1 MSTSLNKPSVDL
13 IIDLINVANSTSLN
27 STKISFE
34 VPSVLSNDPN
44 NHNTGVKVVAV
55 KGSGYIGDVDV
66 TYNRLDI
73 GLLFKNIA
81 LNLDVA
87 KPATTK
93 DLLPKLNSKYGLGLT
108 IDDIE
113 DNAVDM
119 SGDGPHTHTI
129 VMKVASLAYI
139 GQVTTTIGPDPEV
152 GERLDTV
159 ILQTNLNGLLYPN
172 SDTSKAQAREYSW
185 GIDAS
190 SISAYLQVR
199 TKDEVITD
207 NSLAIELNKV
217 VPDVWV
223 YDTNAADYNTANAKV
238 VYAGVNDRTDADG
251 KPRDTNA
258 AFARIVQFQL
268 SDTLC
273 ANMGGILTLGYN

>member
-44 NHNTGVKVVAV
+44 NHNTSVKVVAV
-55 KGSGYIGDVDV
+55 KDSGYIGDVDV

>member
-1 MSTSLNKPSVDL
+1 MSNILNKPSVDL

-27 STKISFE
+27 NTKISFGA
-34 VPSVLSNDPN
+34 PSVLTGDPN
-44 NHNTGVKVVAV
+44 NHNTGVNVLAV
-55 KGSGYIGDVDV
+55 PGSGYIGDVDV

-81 LNLDVA
+81 LNLDVSA
-87 KPATTK
+87 PTSTK
-93 DLLPKLNSKYGLGLT
+93 DLLPLLNSKYGLGLT

-113 DNAVDM
+113 DNAIDM
-119 SGDGPHTHTI
+119 SGNAPHSHVI
-129 VMKVASLAYI
+129 VMKDSSLAYI

-159 ILQTNLNGLLYPN
+159 ILTTNLNGLLYPN
-172 SDTSKAQAREYSW
+172 ADTSKAQAREYSW

-199 TKDEVITD
+199 TKDEVIAD
-207 NSLAIELNKV
+207 DSLAVELNKI

-223 YDTNAADYNTANAKV
+223 YDADAADYNTAGAKV
-238 VYAGVNDRTDADG
+238 TYAGVNDRVDANGD
-251 KPRDTNA
+251 PRDTNSK
-258 AFARIVQFQL
+258 FARIVQFQL

>member
-34 VPSVLSNDPN
+34 APSVLSNDPN

-55 KGSGYIGDVDV
+55 KDSGYIGDVDV

-81 LNLDVA
+81 LNLDVT

-129 VMKVASLAYI
+129 VMKVTSLAYI

-251 KPRDTNA
+251 NPRDTNA

>member
-27 STKISFE
+27 NTKISFE
-34 VPSVLSNDPN
+34 APSVLTDDPN
-44 NHNTGVKVVAV
+44 NHNTGVKVVAIQ
-55 KGSGYIGDVDV
+55 GSGYIGDVDV

-81 LNLDVA
+81 LNLDVTS
-87 KPATTK
+87 PTTTA

-119 SGDGPHTHTI
+119 SGSGPHSHVI
-129 VMKVASLAYI
+129 VMKTTSLAYI

-172 SDTSKAQAREYSW
+172 SDTTKAQAREYSW

-199 TKDEVITD
+199 VKDEVIGD
-207 NSLAIELNKV
+207 DSLAVELNKI

-223 YDTNAADYNTANAKV
+223 YDASAADYNTAGAKV
-238 VYAGVNDRTDADG
+238 TYAGVNDATDADG
-251 KPRDTNA
+251 NPRDTNK

>member
-55 KGSGYIGDVDV
+55 KGSGYIGNVDV

-172 SDTSKAQAREYSW
+172 SDTGKAQAREYSW